1 MAQVP
6 EGIDDVRYEIALTKG
21 HMAETAS
28 ELRQR
33 VAERKAELASRVDV
47 AEFARQHPWIALGIA
62 LSAGALLSGTGA
74 DAKAARAGVQ
84 AAKRSPRAAADL
96 ARKAPGAAAGAAMGL
111 VNRVRGKGGEH
122 DVAERTHE
130 LERARH
136 HSSMAGRL
144 REQAGVFIEDLRAE
158 SESFATGPVPG
169 TAVGTFG
176 AASPFHK
183 DGGRA

>member
-1 MAQVP
+1 MAEAP
-6 EGIDDVRYEIALTKG
+6 EGIDAVRYDIALTNQ
-21 HMAETAS
+21 HMAETAA

-33 VAERKAELASRVDV
+33 LSEKKAQLASRVDV
-47 AEFARQHPWIALGIA
+47 AEFAREHPWIALGIA

-84 AAKRSPRAAADL
+84 AAKKSPRAAASL
-96 ARKAPGAAAGAAMGL
+96 AKKAPGAAAGAAMGL
-111 VNRVRGKGGEH
+111 VNKVRGKGNGS
-122 DVAERTHE
+122 DVAGQTHE

-136 HSSMAGRL
+136 HSSMVSRL
-144 REQAGVFIEDLRAE
+144 RDQAGVFIEDLRAE
-158 SESFATGPVPG
+158 SETFAVGPTPG

-183 DGGRA
+183 PDGRA